1 MARLTDTEA
10 ALVDAL
16 RGVREDVRDGF
27 AEVRAEIR
35 TQGRWMLFAVV
46 GLAGIA
52 TVVPAGLVG
61 FGLALQVP
69 GLVTVR
75 STQVDV
81 DVPITVPDV
90 VDTDGADAE
99 PDARAWRAD
108 Q

>member
-46 GLAGIA
+46 GLA
-52 TVVPAGLVG
+52 
-61 FGLALQVP
+61 LQVP